1 MTLHHHIEKVKGYQE
16 VKDRFMTVGDVIKFE
31 QEIARKEQAYDD
43 IFELLKDYGEIP
55 DKIRERIENEFNPD
69 ILKRWHKLAA
79 RCGSME
85 AFEKQM

>member
-1 MTLHHHIEKVKGYQE
+1 MTRQGFYRI
-16 VKDRFMTVGDVIKFE
+16 
-31 QEIARKEQAYDD
+31 
-43 IFELLKDYGEIP
+43 LKDYGEIP
-55 DKIRERIENEFNPD
+55 EKIRERIENEFNPD